1 MSVMTSPRRAGPCK
15 LWPRWSPRSH
25 AAGRGRPSDPGAAAE
40 LDPAQHQ
47 MLHGIEADCPALDG
61 AADAGQHILEA
72 EHLQQ
77 PQDLDIL
84 ALAGFAHAGL
94 QEAAQ

>member
-1 MSVMTSPRRAGPCK
+1 MRQVGVDRQIQA
-15 LWPRWSPRSH
+15 W
-25 AAGRGRPSDPGAAAE
+25 RPT

-47 MLHGIEADCPALDG
+47 MLHGIEADRPALDG
-61 AADAGQHILEA
+61 AADAGQHVLEA

-84 ALAGFAHAGL
+84 ALAGLAHAGL
-94 QEAAQ
+94 QEAAQGGELFG